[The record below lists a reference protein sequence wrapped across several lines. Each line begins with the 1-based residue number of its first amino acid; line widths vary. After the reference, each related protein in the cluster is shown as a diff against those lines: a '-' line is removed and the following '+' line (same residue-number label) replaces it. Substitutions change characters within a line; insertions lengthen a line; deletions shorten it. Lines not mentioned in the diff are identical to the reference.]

1 MLKDIKSDFN
11 NNGYVVI
18 SDDELMKDLSVLK
31 IIFDLK
37 IKSEIAKHAAPRK
50 LISLFTNL
58 PEVRD
63 FIAKLASIVDQLDI
77 EPVYCGPAVT
87 HYTSNNEIGRSFGL
101 DWHQDFPSMAS
112 SKSSVIAWASLTESG
127 VSTHGL
133 EVLPRSHTQ
142 GVLPGEQ
149 SEEGYVLDLT
159 AKELEQSKILSL
171 PNGGIVIFS
180 SFLAHRTFVNSSF
193 SGEKIAFSQRFDDF
207 RDQEWHGSGLPIAY
221 GNKVDRSLYKTRKKN
236 GGENITKD

>member
-11 NNGYVVI
+11 NNGYAVI
-18 SDDELMKDLSVLK
+18 SDGELMKDLSELK

-37 IKSEIAKHAAPRK
+37 IKSKIAKHAAPRK
-50 LISLFTNL
+50 LITLFTNL

-63 FIAKLASIVDQLDI
+63 FISKLASIVEQLDI
-77 EPVYCGPAVT
+77 EPVYCGPSVT
-87 HYTSNNEIGRSFGL
+87 HYTSNNEIGRSSGL

-112 SKSSVIAWASLTESG
+112 SKSSLIVWTSLTESG
-127 VSTHGL
+127 ASTHGL
-133 EVLPRSHTQ
+133 EVLPRSHAQ
-142 GVLPGEQ
+142 GVLPGKQ

-159 AKELEQSKILSL
+159 AAKLGQSKIISL

-207 RDQEWHGSGLPIAY
+207 HDQEWHGAGLPNAY
-221 GNKVDRSLYKTRKKN
+221 GNKVDRSLYKSRKTN
-236 GGENITKD
+236 GGENTNKD